1 MRMKYCIDALISWLA
16 DNQSGDDA
24 FLSGD
29 QYPVVAKKVNNLE
42 SGIRNFCTF
51 VRQFFKNF
59 IMRRFYLFFIILLVS
74 QQIFCQIA
82 QEALQQWESRKFSMF
97 IHWGIYSELGGVWN
111 GRNISRGLSEQIQA
125 HAGIYSDTYAQTAKR
140 FNPVK
145 WDPDSVVLLAKR
157 AGMRSIVFTSK
168 HHDGFCMYH
177 SKHTDF
183 NVVDA
188 TPYKRDVLKELSEAC
203 ARHGL
208 KLGLYFSIIDW
219 HYPQASPISSYNADY
234 ITPEHFEF
242 NKKQITELLTG
253 YGPISELW
261 FDMGS
266 QSFEQSLEMRQL
278 VHSLQPDCMVS
289 GRLGNDAGDFMVM
302 DDNQEPNYIIGVP
315 WQSPASFFSETWGY
329 RSWQERGSETAK
341 TLEKLTSLIRVC
353 SRGGNFLLNIGPRGD
368 GSVVEFEQNVLLNI
382 GHWLENNG
390 EAIYGTSPDPFHVP
404 FDWGAISSRT
414 DKLYLHIMNRP
425 LDGRIVLPGLEGKIM
440 NVSVLSDGTPCT
452 WQKDKMGVTVE
463 LPPSVNP
470 EQEFKVV
477 EISFDGGYTVPPIN
491 RIPYTKNLIL
501 DQHNAFKYY
510 SHSGIDYYSQLQSTI
525 REDWT
530 LVTNENSKRTPTL
543 YYTEQEKGR
552 DIDLDLNGKTVKI
565 ILDGDTEVKL
575 KNNLVGLVFGSI
587 YMQGPFS
594 SGINGVHGEREN
606 IDPTK
611 PWQIRNGKV
620 WEQTGLKNNELFTCE
635 GERAQAWYMLQEIN
649 SPTDRQI
656 LVSVTSGDA
665 MMVLLDGKTLVT
677 HNNLFKK
684 DMMEDVVLL
693 DLKKGKNQLL
703 VKCYNNYQKIVRMGI
718 GTNVP
723 QQIYIKKLEPVNF
736 FKNEY
741 FPISWKLDNPVT
753 PHETLNLPNLRLKFE

>member
-1 MRMKYCIDALISWLA
+1 
-16 DNQSGDDA
+16 
-24 FLSGD
+24 
-29 QYPVVAKKVNNLE
+29 
-42 SGIRNFCTF
+42 
-51 VRQFFKNF
+51 
-59 IMRRFYLFFIILLVS
+59 MRRFFLLYIIVLAS
-74 QQIFCQIA
+74 QQIVCQIDR
-82 QEALQQWESRKFSMF
+82 EALQQWESRKFSMF
-97 IHWGIYSELGGVWN
+97 IHWGVYSELGGVWN
-111 GRNISRGLSEQIQA
+111 GQPVSRGLSEQIQA

-145 WDPDSVVLLAKR
+145 WNPDSVALLAKR
-157 AGMRSIVFTSK
+157 AGMKSIVFTTK

-208 KLGLYFSIIDW
+208 KLGLYFSLIDW
-219 HYPQASPISSYNADY
+219 HYPQASPISSHNADY

-266 QSFEQSLEMRQL
+266 QSFEQSHEMRQL

-302 DDNQEPNYIIGVP
+302 GDNQEPNYIIGVP

-329 RSWQERGSETAK
+329 RSWQERGSESAK

-382 GHWLENNG
+382 GRWLDNNG
-390 EAIYGTSPDPFHVP
+390 EAIYGTSPDPFHLP
-404 FDWGAISSRT
+404 FDWGAISSRS
-414 DKLYLHIMNRP
+414 DKLYLHILKRP
-425 LDGRIVLPGLEGKIM
+425 EDGRITLPGLEGNIM
-440 NVSVLSDGTPCT
+440 NVRVLSDGTSCSFN
-452 WQKDKMGVTVE
+452 KDRMGVTID
-463 LPPSVNP
+463 LPPSVYPEQEKMGVPVYP
-470 EQEFKVV
+470 EQEFKVIA
-477 EISFDGGYTVPPIN
+477 ISFDGGYKVPPIN
-491 RIPYTKNLIL
+491 RIPFTKSLIL

-530 LVTNENSKRTPTL
+530 LVTNGNSKCTPVL
-543 YYTEQEKGR
+543 YYTDEEKGR
-552 DIDLDLNGKTVKI
+552 AIELNLNGKTQI
-565 ILDGDTEVKL
+565 INLDGDPEVKL
-575 KNNLVGLVFGSI
+575 KNNLDGLDWGPI
-587 YMQGPFS
+587 YMQGPLS
-594 SGINGVHGEREN
+594 SGINGVHGESEN
-606 IDPTK
+606 IDPAK
-611 PWQIRNGKV
+611 PWQRRNGKI
-620 WEQTGLKNNELFTCE
+620 WEQTGLKNNEVITCE
-635 GERAQAWYMLQEIN
+635 GDRAQAWYLLQEID

-665 MMVLLDGKTLVT
+665 VMVLLNGKTLVM

-684 DMMEDVVLL
+684 DRMEDVVLL

-703 VKCYNNYQKIVRMGI
+703 VKCYNNYQKKVPMGI
-718 GTNVP
+718 DISVP
-723 QQIYIKKLEPVNF
+723 QRIYIKKLEPVNF
-736 FKNEY
+736 LKNEY
-741 FPISWKLDNPVT
+741 FPISWKLNNPVT